1 MKMTTSRKTAD
12 KTKVELV
19 RLDNVSMDED
29 DEILPDF
36 EAEVDDGR
44 RVWVTAVLERTAVIE
59 PAPGEPKVLVNRRR
73 LFVNPRHLRVRH
85 LASKEAARRGREA
98 ARQLSKR
105 ADFSV
110 VNTAE
115 AVGLHHAVPNAP
127 NKRNEHDSFE
137 VPNGKGRADDNQENR
152 RKDEAPFEALE

>member
-1 MKMTTSRKTAD
+1 MSMATNRKSAD
-12 KTKVELV
+12 KGRTELV
-19 RLDNVSMDED
+19 RLDSVSMDED

-73 LFVNPRHLRVRH
+73 LFVNPQNLRVRH

-98 ARQLSKR
+98 ARQLR
-105 ADFSV
+105 
-110 VNTAE
+110 
-115 AVGLHHAVPNAP
+115 L
-127 NKRNEHDSFE
+127 
-137 VPNGKGRADDNQENR
+137 QEQHSS
-152 RKDEAPFEALE
+152 AA